1 MVRCTPGQQTLQ
13 LLFYKLNLKSKIQMT
28 KIIFDT
34 DPGGDDIFALLW
46 LLSLQK
52 QGLAELIAVTTAEG
66 NINSKL
72 TFINASKVL
81 SLAGFEEVELA
92 RGVTVKNSQVADA
105 AYIHGMDGMGNI
117 SHNLPAAKHDFDNAV
132 YADELIIDKLNAHPG
147 EITIIAVAPLNNL
160 AAAETKCPGI
170 LQKAK
175 EIVIMG
181 GAFKVPGNVTPHAE
195 FNIFYNP
202 EAAEKVFAS
211 CNNIVVLPL
220 DITEKLI
227 FSPEMAEDIV
237 RKSESNLTQ
246 FILNLCNFMTE
257 ANLRYRQTKGTKGF
271 LVHDGAAVAYL
282 FYPDTLLF
290 RRTKVDIET
299 QGNHTLGKTLFDE
312 RFTAKTNANSW
323 VAFQVESNGLL
334 ASLLEDLTFLCMNN
348 GFLTQSYAEFDAKV

>member
-1 MVRCTPGQQTLQ
+1 
-13 LLFYKLNLKSKIQMT
+13 MT

-52 QGLAELIAVTTAEG
+52 QGLANLIAVTTAEG

-92 RGVTVKNSQVADA
+92 RGVTVNNPQTADA
-105 AYIHGMDGMGNI
+105 AYIHGLDGMGNI
-117 SHNLPAAKHDFDNAV
+117 SNNLPVAKHDFDNAV
-132 YADELIIDKLNAHPG
+132 YSDELIIDKLNAHPG
-147 EITIIAVAPLNNL
+147 EITIVAVAPLTNL

-170 LQKAK
+170 LGKAK

-181 GAFKVPGNVTPHAE
+181 GALKVPGNVTPHAE

-220 DITEKLI
+220 DITEQLI
-227 FSPEMAEDIV
+227 FTPEMAEDII
-237 RKSESNLTQ
+237 RKSASHLTQ
-246 FILNLCNFMTE
+246 FISDLCNFMTE
-257 ANLRYRQTKGTKGF
+257 ANLRYRQTKGIKGF

-282 FYPDTLLF
+282 FYPETLLF
-290 RRTKVDIET
+290 RRAQVDIET
-299 QGNHTLGKTLFDE
+299 KGDRTLGKTLFDE
-312 RFTAKTNANSW
+312 RFTAKTNANAW
-323 VAFQVESNGLL
+323 VALQVDKEGLL
-334 ASLLEDLTFLCMNN
+334 ASLLEDFNFLCMQN
-348 GFLTQSYAEFDAKV
+348 GF

>member
-1 MVRCTPGQQTLQ
+1 
-13 LLFYKLNLKSKIQMT
+13 MT

-52 QGLAELIAVTTAEG
+52 QGKAELIAVTTAEG

-81 SLAGFEEVELA
+81 SLGGFEQVELA
-92 RGVTVKNSQVADA
+92 RGVTVKKSQVADA

-117 SHNLPAAKHDFDNAV
+117 SNSLLAAKHDFDSAI
-132 YADELIIDKLNAHPG
+132 YSDELIIDKLNAHPG
-147 EITIIAVAPLNNL
+147 EITIIAVAPLTNL
-160 AAAETKCPGI
+160 AAAETKNPGI
-170 LQKAK
+170 LKKAK

-227 FSPEMAEDIV
+227 FTPEMAEDIV
-237 RKSESNLTQ
+237 RNSESNLTQ
-246 FILNLCNFMTE
+246 FISDLCNFMTE
-257 ANLRYRQTKGTKGF
+257 TNLRYRQTKGKKGF

-290 RRTKVDIET
+290 RRAKVDIET
-299 QGNHTLGKTLFDE
+299 KGNYTQGKTLFDE
-312 RFTAKTNANSW
+312 RFQAKSDANAW
-323 VAFQVESNGLL
+323 VALQVDKVGLL
-334 ASLLEDLTFLCMNN
+334 ASLLEDLNFLCMKYH
-348 GFLTQSYAEFDAKV
+348 F